1 MKPVFKDNDT
11 ELRSYDFELR
21 AQEDDEHG
29 SFIEGVPIVFNHT
42 TDLGWY
48 RETID
53 RNALINTDL
62 KDVRFLVNHNT
73 DMTPLARSRNNNKN
87 STMQME
93 VKDDG
98 MHIRVNLDTENNSDA
113 RNLYSAVK
121 RGDVSGMSFMFS
133 VRGDK
138 WDDMDSDSPLRTITD
153 ISRVYEVSAVTFP
166 AYEATSID
174 ARCKQTLESAKAALE
189 SAREEK
195 RKAEEA
201 ESLRK
206 REEEE
211 RNRKLSLL
219 EMKTL

>member
-1 MKPVFKDNDT
+1 MEPVFKTDDT
-11 ELRSYDFELR
+11 ELRSFDFELR
-21 AQEDDEHG
+21 AQNDEEHG
-29 SFIEGVPIVFNHT
+29 SFIEGVPIVFDKK

-48 RETID
+48 SEVID
-53 RNALINTDL
+53 REALSKTDL

-93 VKDDG
+93 IKDDG
-98 MHIRVNLDTENNSDA
+98 MHIRVNLDTENNTDA

-121 RGDVSGMSFMFS
+121 RGDVSGMSFMFT

-138 WDDMDSDSPLRTITD
+138 WDDMDSDHPTRTVTD
-153 ISRVYEVSAVTFP
+153 IGKVYEVSAVTFP

-174 ARCKQTLESAKAALE
+174 ARCKQTLESARATLE
-189 SAREEK
+189 SAWEEQ

-201 ESLRK
+201 EQK
-206 REEEE
+206 RITAENE
-211 RNRKLSLL
+211 RSRRLTLL
-219 EMKTL
+219 ENL

>member
-62 KDVRFLVNHNT
+62 KDVRFLVNHKT

-87 STMQME
+87 ST
-93 VKDDG
+93 

-174 ARCKQTLESAKAALE
+174 ARCKQTLESAK
-189 SAREEK
+189 EEK

-211 RNRKLSLL
+211 RSRKLSLL

>member
-1 MKPVFKDNDT
+1 MEPVFKTDDT
-11 ELRSYDFELR
+11 ELRSFDFELR
-21 AQEDDEHG
+21 AQNDDEHG
-29 SFIEGVPIVFNHT
+29 SYIEGVPIVFDKK

-48 RETID
+48 SETIN
-53 RNALINTDL
+53 REALSKTDL

-93 VKDDG
+93 IKDDG
-98 MHIRVNLDTENNSDA
+98 MHIRVNLDTENNTDA

-121 RGDVSGMSFMFS
+121 RGDVSGMSFMFT

-138 WDDMDSDSPLRTITD
+138 WDDMDSEHPSRTITD
-153 ISRVYEVSAVTFP
+153 IGKVYEVSAVTFP

-174 ARCKQTLESAKAALE
+174 ARCKQTLESARATLE
-189 SAREEK
+189 SAREEQ

-201 ESLRK
+201 EQMRI
-206 REEEE
+206 RAENE
-211 RNRKLSLL
+211 RSRKLTLL
-219 EMKTL
+219 ENL

>member
-1 MKPVFKDNDT
+1 MKPVFKTDDT
-11 ELRSYDFELR
+11 ELRSFDFELR
-21 AQEDDEHG
+21 AQNDEEHG
-29 SFIEGVPIVFNHT
+29 SFIEGVPIVFNKK

-48 RETID
+48 SEIID
-53 RNALINTDL
+53 REALSKTDL

-93 VKDDG
+93 IKDDG
-98 MHIRVNLDTENNSDA
+98 MHIRVNLDTENNTDA

-121 RGDVSGMSFMFS
+121 RGDVSGMSFMFT

-138 WDDMDSDSPLRTITD
+138 WDDMDSDHPVRTVTD
-153 ISRVYEVSAVTFP
+153 IGKVYEVSAVTFP

-174 ARCKQTLESAKAALE
+174 ARCKQTLESARATLE
-189 SAREEK
+189 SAREEQ

-201 ESLRK
+201 EQMRITA
-206 REEEE
+206 ENE
-211 RNRKLSLL
+211 RSRKLTLL
-219 EMKTL
+219 ENL